1 MKKENKKWIITV
13 FILAFVLS
21 LLFSGVSTVISNNL
35 NTISLVIV
43 TLIVIVIGIV
53 FDMVGVAVL
62 SCEEAFL
69 HAKASKKIKG
79 AKEAIKLVK
88 SAPKV
93 STVSCDVIG
102 DICGIVSGTLGAVL
116 TLNIAE
122 YYNFSATITTILIT
136 AVISS
141 LTVGLKAIFKLVA
154 TKNADSITLTAGKV
168 IRFFTFI
175 KEK

>member
-1 MKKENKKWIITV
+1 MTKENKKWIIIV
-13 FILAFVLS
+13 FVLSFVLS
-21 LLFSGVSTVISNNL
+21 LIFSGVSTVISENL
-35 NTISLVIV
+35 NAILLAVLTLV
-43 TLIVIVIGIV
+43 VIIIGIV

-69 HAKASKKIKG
+69 HARASKKIKG

-116 TLNIAE
+116 TLRIAE
-122 YYNFSATITTILIT
+122 YYEFSTLITTILIT
-136 AVISS
+136 AVISA
-141 LTVGLKAIFKLVA
+141 LTVGLKAIFKLIA

-168 IRFFTFI
+168 IRFFTLI